1 MHRPISAAVSAAL
14 APAAS
19 VRARRSGRNLRWN
32 PSFGSRPNQESWR
45 IWVAMLAQVPKL
57 PPAVQRIATKPVLA
71 FERPV
76 GFRHVKVIR
85 LAPNRRLH
93 TLGAVRIDFSN
104 RHATESTSDALLR
117 THAAAIRLA
126 RIEAHTKVVGPFRV
140 RSVAI
145 RRFAVAVAAYTGT
158 GAKHL
163 LALAVAHLRRSE
175 GWK

>member
-1 MHRPISAAVSAAL
+1 
-14 APAAS
+14 
-19 VRARRSGRNLRWN
+19 
-32 PSFGSRPNQESWR
+32 
-45 IWVAMLAQVPKL
+45 MLVQVPTL
-57 PPAVQRIATKPVLA
+57 PPALQRIAAKPVLRS
-71 FERPV
+71 ERPV

-85 LAPNRRLH
+85 LAPNRHLH

-104 RHATESTSDALLR
+104 HHSTESTSDALLR
-117 THAAAIRLA
+117 THAAAVRLA
-126 RIEAHTKVVGPFRV
+126 RIEAHTKIVGPFHV